1 VKRPPK
7 ILERPAFNEGEQ
19 DKKEDKYT
27 QHMRKLAESAKSMEA
42 TQQTNP
48 SSTKA
53 VAVSQ
58 LKRRNDIQAK
68 RKEEEAA
75 KIAEAERIEKQN
87 ALKGTVQSALKSKFG
102 KSSSEVIS
110 EAAKEKRKAM
120 REQEEKQKA
129 ALEAAVKKGRN
140 RPMLLETSA
149 ADHKASSNLSF
160 LKATKK
166 MIELLESQGEKP
178 DKYLSLEQK
187 ELLEEEKMRNELKE
201 KQKH

>member
-48 SSTKA
+48 SSTRA

-110 EAAKEKRKAM
+110 EAAKEKRKAILIM
-120 REQEEKQKA
+120 T
-129 ALEAAVKKGRN
+129 AVKKGRN

>member
-1 VKRPPK
+1 MKRPPK

-48 SSTKA
+48 SSTRA

-110 EAAKEKRKAM
+110 EAAKEKRKAILIM
-120 REQEEKQKA
+120 T
-129 ALEAAVKKGRN
+129 AVKKGRN